1 MSGATFAKERSGMK
15 KRNRRALHA
24 NGAFGAATL
33 GLALASSGCGGPQV
47 DVLGS
52 YFPSWMACLAIGL
65 VVAFVVHRISTHLDI
80 DLNVGPKGLVYA
92 CLALTATLVTW
103 LAYFR
108 E

>member
-1 MSGATFAKERSGMK
+1 MSGATFVKERSGMK
-15 KRNRRALHA
+15 STNRRYRQR
-24 NGAFGAATL
+24 NGAFGAMTL

-52 YFPSWMACLAIGL
+52 YFPSWMACVAIGL
-65 VVAFVVHRISTHLDI
+65 GVSFVAHRILTRLDV
-80 DLNVGPKGLVYA
+80 DPNVGPKGLVYA
-92 CLALTATLVTW
+92 CLALAAALVTW